1 MEKIL
6 GQEDSR
12 KALIFGDGELK
23 KATLTYMQTETKK
36 EVTIPVQFNPS
47 SYSISR
53 SVNWKE
59 KKGLAE
65 DSKPDKVQTTGSN
78 LATLQI
84 KLTLDTTTE
93 FPDYVVKP
101 KLKEYLNDSK
111 ELTKICREIALLS
124 KTYPGDHVPSSLTFS
139 WGSLKFKGYLEH
151 LNISYQMFNRNG
163 EPVRVEMDISIRGE
177 ETDITTIL
185 ERNPKESPDRTKY
198 RQLQQ
203 KDELWM
209 LAYEEYQDTSSWKEI
224 AKENQILNPR
234 KVDYTKGL
242 KVPAL

>member
-1 MEKIL
+1 MDKIIN
-6 GQEDSR
+6 QEDSR

-23 KATLTYMQTETKK
+23 KATLTYRQTETKRK
-36 EVTIPVQFNPS
+36 VSIPVQFNPTN
-47 SYSISR
+47 YSISR

-59 KKGLAE
+59 NKGLSE
-65 DSKPDKVQTTGSN
+65 DSKPENVQTAGSS
-78 LATLQI
+78 LATLQV
-84 KLTLDTTTE
+84 KLILDTTTE

-101 KLKEYLNDSK
+101 KLKQYLNDSK

-139 WGSLKFKGYLEH
+139 WGSLEFEGYVNQ

-163 EPVRVEMDISIRGE
+163 EPVRVELDLSILGE
-177 ETDITTIL
+177 EKEITTII

-209 LAYEEYQDTSSWKEI
+209 LAYEEYQDPSYWKEI
-224 AKENQILNPR
+224 AKENEILNPR
-234 KVDYTKGL
+234 KIDYTKGL

>member
-1 MEKIL
+1 MDKIL
-6 GQEDSR
+6 NAEESR

-36 EVTIPVQFNPS
+36 KVTIPVQFNPTN
-47 SYSISR
+47 YSISR
-53 SVNWKE
+53 SVSCKE
-59 KKGLAE
+59 KKGLSE
-65 DSKPDKVQTTGSN
+65 DAAPDDVQTTGSN

-84 KLTLDTTTE
+84 RLTLDTTTE

-101 KLKEYLNDSK
+101 KLKEYFNDSK

-124 KTYPGDHVPSSLTFS
+124 KIYPGEHVPSSLTFS
-139 WGSLKFKGYLEH
+139 WGSLEFEGHLSQ

-163 EPVRVEMDISIRGE
+163 EPVRVELDMSILGE
-177 ETDITTIL
+177 ETDITTIIK
-185 ERNPKESPDRTKY
+185 RNPKESPDRTKY

-209 LAYEEYQDTSSWKEI
+209 LAYEEYKDVSCWKEI